1 MYIVQ
6 CIGATHLNVNSMN
19 GVFVQGLTETI
30 TTRILDSIV
39 HKQVL
44 LDSQFNDRYY
54 LLSRTSTYPQNDIVR
69 IPITVM

>member
-39 HKQVL
+39 H
-44 LDSQFNDRYY
+44 
-54 LLSRTSTYPQNDIVR
+54 T
-69 IPITVM
+69 